1 VTPFDFGTQAA
12 PDPGIKNWV
21 GRPEGWMDPRAY
33 RLYGTDLIWDAGT
46 STWNHPGGG
55 ATTLFRQKI
64 TVPRAGDYVL
74 EVNGENYQVWLDGA
88 DGVSLSTRGAG
99 AMTSRRVIDLA
110 AGELQ
115 FAGQATNYGVMTRPS
130 DNVSWLMWS
139 LAEVDADGNPG
150 EVVARSTPSTVVCVY
165 EPDPWPGVTAGYIL
179 DVALTEDL
187 ARHAG
192 RPWTW
197 DFTDA
202 LDSYG
207 QAWTTLLSHE
217 FRMET
222 LGRLQQEL
230 SGLLPLEV
238 WAEADGTIRA
248 APRRGTDRTATVTIA
263 NPFGLDLTGEGPRL
277 TRALYQTPAGFGATG
292 GANESTYG
300 VMEDVLTLGTGLDA
314 RAVRDSVVRFRNE
327 RSTPYNEA
335 SIELPD
341 DVRPFVD
348 VFPGDTVTV
357 SGVGP
362 YRLMTFELADGDS
375 QPEWAVSGCRM
386 PEREAA
392 RQARRWA
399 LELAELQATDSRH
412 GRTRCATFDG
422 SADGRF
428 VPARPMDNSGGG
440 SLALGGTPGQDA
452 VSHSDPYGE
461 TVRLAFATAAGGG
474 VLTFTALDADSRHTT
489 VLDDYGSGLPA
500 TAVVSPI
507 DAYWTLVLEATHDS
521 ETNVE
526 WTSWMLLDTVRKQ
539 GRTRTTL
546 DAQLD
551 RTVLSGTVLAG
562 EAIGFE
568 LALPVGVAA
577 SGWLSVHLVE
587 RPRVTVTEPAPL
599 WLMDGGGL
607 HQGTAAGGEFA
618 WLNPASFPANTATGY
633 NHSQLFPVQTSSV
646 AGQRYGAVDTTGRLF
661 LAGRASSDAR
671 LPLERF
677 TAAGVSEGAFGQPDQ
692 DTTSFGVAGVG
703 IRGGLLWLAL
713 RFAWVDTGKAW
724 DGAHLVAL
732 DLDDGSVQQY
742 RTVPAPWDAGFAGQ
756 VPVRHRSGDGS
767 VGRRGRLQ
775 GQPDDRR
782 VRRPAV
788 EVAWRPACTTG
799 QRGGCIRRTR
809 RSCAR

>member
-1 VTPFDFGTQAA
+1 VELRLDVHDKDNSTTALGTLSEAYGRSLICDVRDRGAATFALDEASTTDLALIDFRRVIRPHVDYGSGWVALPAYLIDDMPRVVAADVPSRVVRCQGLLGWLGYDRGGGTLWPRGGLNGRDPRLFGWQGLDFDETGWVTPFDFGTQAA

-33 RLYGTDLIWDAGT
+33 RLYGIDLIWDAGT

-292 GANESTYG
+292 GANEATYG

-327 RSTPYNEA
+327 RSTPYNQA

-362 YRLMTFELADGDS
+362 YRLMTFELADADS
-375 QPEWAVSGCRM
+375 QPEWA
-386 PEREAA
+386 
-392 RQARRWA
+392 
-399 LELAELQATDSRH
+399 
-412 GRTRCATFDG
+412 
-422 SADGRF
+422 
-428 VPARPMDNSGGG
+428 
-440 SLALGGTPGQDA
+440 
-452 VSHSDPYGE
+452 
-461 TVRLAFATAAGGG
+461 
-474 VLTFTALDADSRHTT
+474 
-489 VLDDYGSGLPA
+489 
-500 TAVVSPI
+500 
-507 DAYWTLVLEATHDS
+507 
-521 ETNVE
+521 
-526 WTSWMLLDTVRKQ
+526 
-539 GRTRTTL
+539 
-546 DAQLD
+546 
-551 RTVLSGTVLAG
+551 
-562 EAIGFE
+562 
-568 LALPVGVAA
+568 
-577 SGWLSVHLVE
+577 
-587 RPRVTVTEPAPL
+587 
-599 WLMDGGGL
+599 
-607 HQGTAAGGEFA
+607 
-618 WLNPASFPANTATGY
+618 
-633 NHSQLFPVQTSSV
+633 
-646 AGQRYGAVDTTGRLF
+646 
-661 LAGRASSDAR
+661 
-671 LPLERF
+671 
-677 TAAGVSEGAFGQPDQ
+677 
-692 DTTSFGVAGVG
+692 SFGV
-703 IRGGLLWLAL
+703 
-713 RFAWVDTGKAW
+713 
-724 DGAHLVAL
+724 
-732 DLDDGSVQQY
+732 
-742 RTVPAPWDAGFAGQ
+742 PDA
-756 VPVRHRSGDGS
+756 
-767 VGRRGRLQ
+767 
-775 GQPDDRR
+775 
-782 VRRPAV
+782 
-788 EVAWRPACTTG
+788 
-799 QRGGCIRRTR
+799 
-809 RSCAR
+809 